1 MYIRDP
7 RSGSANKCRTIL
19 PRDQVPLC
27 PSRLHCCTS
36 PPLSPPLSSTPYPTP
51 TPTAAAVAPHHE
63 QRDLGLPVASPPSLI
78 RGSKDSVPPLSPAP
92 GLAEAR
98 RRRQGAPA
106 RASPLGARVPRLRA
120 VVGEEVIH
128 SRVIVTG
135 DEVLFSAAAARTRS
149 YARPRW
155 EGRVLSPPLP
165 GSGSSSLHV

>member
-1 MYIRDP
+1 VSVTP
-7 RSGSANKCRTIL
+7 ALLHK
-19 PRDQVPLC
+19 P
-27 PSRLHCCTS
+27 PS
-36 PPLSPPLSSTPYPTP
+36 LSPSFLHAVPYPDSHCRRCR
-51 TPTAAAVAPHHE
+51 PHHD

-128 SRVIVTG
+128 SRVIITG
-135 DEVLFSAAAARTRS
+135 DEVLFSAAATRTRS